1 MEELGK
7 KIPTISAFLL
17 TAGFVNSYSYY
28 THFQINIFTYLTTGE
43 LILSFLPVIIPIFI
57 AIVFIL
63 YHAFREG
70 DKFEN
75 NIKNNTFL
83 ENKDLTFW
91 GPFKDLLKLM
101 KSKFRTSEN
110 KWKLLYHYVSQILAR
125 ILLLTI
131 FLGLTSYFVYSFI
144 KRQGFPSEEP
154 IPFFIL
160 SAIWLIII
168 AFKMQ
173 KYFQKRVP
181 DISDFMTQSV
191 VVIGFLSIIFL
202 FNSFRAFSILENKPS
217 YEIEII
223 QKNLKMKSDSNI
235 VYIGKTKEYIFLRN
249 LEEEKNLIIDNRNTE
264 MIFLKPIEK

>member
-7 KIPTISAFLL
+7 KVPIITAFLL

-28 THFQINIFTYLTTGE
+28 THFQIDIFTYLTTGE

-57 AIVFIL
+57 AILFIL

-70 DKFEN
+70 DKFEKE
-75 NIKNNTFL
+75 IKDNTFL
-83 ENKDLTFW
+83 ADKDLTFW
-91 GPFKDLLKLM
+91 GPFKDLFKLI
-101 KSKFRTSEN
+101 KNKFKTTDN
-110 KWKLLYHYVSQILAR
+110 KWELLYYYISQILAR

-144 KRQGFPSEEP
+144 KRKGFPSEEP

-173 KYFQKRVP
+173 KYFHKRVP
-181 DISDFMTQSV
+181 EISEFMTQAV
-191 VVIGFLSIIFL
+191 VVIGFFGIIFL
-202 FNSFRAFSILENKPS
+202 FNSFRAFSVLENKPS

-223 QKNLKMKSDSNI
+223 QNNLKLKSDSNI
-235 VYIGKTKEYIFLRN
+235 VYIGKSKEYIFLRN
-249 LEEEKNLIIDNRNTE
+249 LKEEKNLIIDNKNTD
-264 MIFLKPIEK
+264 ILYLKAIEK